1 VKTAKFSPAV
11 VAPNNETLGVT
22 EAERPAPSATRTIT
36 GRETA
41 LLPSDPEG
49 ATVLETADG
58 RRIVIPKEQAV
69 DISEVAKAAP
79 LEGETTRR
87 GIRMPFAALRARRAG
102 VDKTPTEAE
111 VEALPEAGVPAQ
123 RVPETGVGLPKRGT
137 PTRQEMLEQNIV
149 PMPAPAPVATKP
161 EAPATPTPGEESGKE
176 ARDAIGA
183 PTGATAPQPVGVAN
197 GGSKAS
203 VPAMPMSALDRI
215 RAMRME
221 APPASP
227 EQAPKTS
234 TMVQPSVSAV
244 KPDVLNRMS
253 AATAAPID
261 EEISGAPTIGS
272 RIDSKSGLTNQDRID
287 AARRRRLAEIKREQD
302 AYYEQFMADERAAA
316 AAKPAS
322 AP

>member
-1 VKTAKFSPAV
+1 
-11 VAPNNETLGVT
+11 
-22 EAERPAPSATRTIT
+22 
-36 GRETA
+36 
-41 LLPSDPEG
+41 
-49 ATVLETADG
+49 
-58 RRIVIPKEQAV
+58 
-69 DISEVAKAAP
+69 
-79 LEGETTRR
+79 
-87 GIRMPFAALRARRAG
+87 
-102 VDKTPTEAE
+102 
-111 VEALPEAGVPAQ
+111 
-123 RVPETGVGLPKRGT
+123 
-137 PTRQEMLEQNIV
+137 
-149 PMPAPAPVATKP
+149 
-161 EAPATPTPGEESGKE
+161 
-176 ARDAIGA
+176 
-183 PTGATAPQPVGVAN
+183 
-197 GGSKAS
+197 
-203 VPAMPMSALDRI
+203 MSALDRI

-261 EEISGAPTIGS
+261 EEISGAPTIRS